1 MNYNGKVESISR
13 RYDSLKNFIGNNTV
27 YKAGEI
33 LCVSTKDNGDYD
45 VLLEA
50 DGRLSFRDLYK
61 NWKENPFTPEDM
73 RAFLAGFSG
82 KRNLLEILR
91 GMIRVIEE
99 SDSELRIRIDD
110 LEDV

>member
-1 MNYNGKVESISR
+1 MNYNGKVESVSR
-13 RYDSLKNFIGNNTV
+13 RYNSLKNFIGENAT

-45 VLLEA
+45 VILEA
-50 DGRLSFRDLYK
+50 DGRLPFRDLYK
-61 NWKENPFTPEDM
+61 NWQDNPFTPEDM

-82 KRNLLEILR
+82 KRKLVEILR

-99 SDSELRIRIDD
+99 NESVRIAIDD